1 MTAYVAARR
10 TDDFKPP
17 RESNVIFILQLPRI
31 EESGNRR
38 ACNRGTA
45 PRPLVAKKA
54 REPGPAIRGRKNDT
68 KSREVQARK
77 GAESKSG
84 TKLIRARQRL
94 SIIYVKRAKL
104 SPPRPPPAH
113 ETFVR
118 DFKGV
123 MAADRRRE
131 RHGVA
136 GRREQ
141 KSPLLGSGDL
151 LESAPP
157 EQPS

>member
-54 REPGPAIRGRKNDT
+54 RETGPAIRGRKNDT

-123 MAADRRRE
+123 TGGGNATALRGDVNKKA
-131 RHGVA
+131 HSWGVVTFWKA
-136 GRREQ
+136 H
-141 KSPLLGSGDL
+141 
-151 LESAPP
+151 PP
-157 EQPS
+157 SNRVN

>member
-54 REPGPAIRGRKNDT
+54 RETGLAIRGRKNDT
-68 KSREVQARK
+68 KSREVQERK

-104 SPPRPPPAH
+104 SLPRPPPCTRDICQRLQGGDGGRQAAGTPRRCG
-113 ETFVR
+113 ET
-118 DFKGV
+118 
-123 MAADRRRE
+123 
-131 RHGVA
+131 
-136 GRREQ
+136 
-141 KSPLLGSGDL
+141 
-151 LESAPP
+151 
-157 EQPS
+157 